1 MRGGGGGGPGV
12 RGGGV
17 KTPWGPMLRTA
28 ALLGMAPPAFWRLS
42 LKEWRALTCGEAAPS
57 LSRDAFEE
65 MVARWPDG
73 GEGERQL

>member
-42 LKEWRALTCGEAAPS
+42 LKEWRMLTETERGPEAMGRGR
-57 LSRDAFEE
+57 LDEL
-65 MVARWPDG
+65 MGRWPDG
-73 GEGERQL
+73 EPAGD